1 MLESHASLIFRL
13 TSAAK
18 SAQPKERL
26 KAPREMARQL
36 GRPKTAPVAR
46 PITPVARPIEA
57 LLSHQMVRHL
67 ARPVEGLKVPQMA
80 INLAHLVVRHLA
92 RPK

>member
-18 SAQPKERL
+18 SARPKERL
-26 KAPREMARQL
+26 KAHREMARQL
-36 GRPKTAPVAR
+36 GRPKKA
-46 PITPVARPIEA
+46 PVARPIEA

-80 INLAHLVVRHLA
+80 INLADLVVRHLA